1 MIRKSGTRF
10 SEKDHAQ
17 QGQAMT
23 DNNGDGPTKGT
34 IGLFLGGICALAAAF
49 FLLTGGELGGKK
61 TVRGDADL
69 PPVAS
74 PVPPAQ

>member
-1 MIRKSGTRF
+1 M
-10 SEKDHAQ
+10 A
-17 QGQAMT
+17 
-23 DNNGDGPTKGT
+23 DNNSEGPTKGT
-34 IGLFLGGICALAAAF
+34 IGLFLGGICVVAAAF

-74 PVPPAQ
+74 PKTPTSK

>member
-1 MIRKSGTRF
+1 M
-10 SEKDHAQ
+10 A
-17 QGQAMT
+17 
-23 DNNGDGPTKGT
+23 DNNSEGPSKGT
-34 IGLFLGGICALAAAF
+34 IGLFLGGICVVAAAF

-74 PVPPAQ
+74 PTTPAK

>member
-1 MIRKSGTRF
+1 M
-10 SEKDHAQ
+10 A
-17 QGQAMT
+17 
-23 DNNGDGPTKGT
+23 DNNSEGPTKGT
-34 IGLFLGGICALAAAF
+34 VGLFIGGICVAAAAL

-74 PVPPAQ
+74 PVPPPSR